1 MLFML
6 KVINEKD
13 AITYSTQK
21 TCAKKTSTMTKQ
33 FEVEPLTQLYRA
45 LL

>member
-1 MLFML
+1 ML

-21 TCAKKTSTMTKQ
+21 PVLKKLPTMTKQ
-33 FEVEPLTQLYRA
+33 FEVEPFTQLYRT